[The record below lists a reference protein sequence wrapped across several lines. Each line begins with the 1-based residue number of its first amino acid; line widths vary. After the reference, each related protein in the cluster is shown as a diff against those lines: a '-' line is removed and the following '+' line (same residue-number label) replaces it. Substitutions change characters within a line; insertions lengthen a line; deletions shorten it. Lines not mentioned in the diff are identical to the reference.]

1 MTPATRDLR
10 AARNVPFG
18 VEWRF
23 TDQDVPLDLTGY
35 TGLFQLRL
43 YPGAAGAALAAG
55 TVTIDGSAGAVT
67 VTITEAALAAM
78 PGLNSPETGSAQT
91 FYHDL
96 VLTDPTALEE
106 RWVAGKFILE
116 PGVSD

>member
-10 AARNVPFG
+10 GARNVPFG

-23 TDQDVPLDLTGY
+23 TYQDEPVDLTGY
-35 TGLFQLRL
+35 TGAFQLRL
-43 YPGAAGAALAAG
+43 YPGAAGAALASG
-55 TVTIDGSAGAVT
+55 TVTIDGPNGAVE

-78 PGLNSPETGSAQT
+78 PGLNSPEAGSSQT

-96 VLTDPTALEE
+96 VLTDPSGLEE

-116 PGVSD
+116 PGVTD